1 MRTYYDIQLGDRT
14 VTKRELA
21 GEDLVKVG
29 RNHIARTLLELG
41 AATVD
46 PLSPANP
53 LIFSAGPFAGSS
65 FSNANRTSVGCKSP
79 LTGGIKEA
87 NGGGTFGYGMGQLR
101 IAGFTL
107 HGASPDWVVLHFKK
121 DGSLDFD
128 DARPYLGK
136 GNFEANRML
145 LARYGKKVATAL
157 CGPVG
162 EYQGLIAGIAFTDK
176 DLRPSRLAARGG
188 VGAVLGSKKVKA
200 IVLDLDKIPPFADPK
215 KTNASIKD
223 YSKML
228 LADGI
233 VTNFYQPLGTMG
245 MADVQNQM
253 GGLPVRNFS
262 AGQLADVKAGE
273 TFKMGGQF
281 IAPVNTGRGGEQTH
295 ACMPGCVIQ
304 CSNVYVDASGKEI
317 VSPVEYETLGLLGSN
332 CGLTDP
338 DDLAGLNEIA
348 NDMGVDTIETGAT
361 LAVLM
366 EAGLR
371 RFGDAKFLA
380 RCLRGMMAGTPPGR
394 ILAPGPTPSGG
405 PTRSTA
411 RPARISQRSSSR
423 RWGARRGSWSTSSTA
438 APASPRRTTSCRS
451 SSIRSRWRPPT
462 TSRASTGRT
471 STGCTSGC
479 RHDADRR
486 QARRAAAARRQG
498 AGAVGLDDRGPGD
511 HRQVRR
517 RHRRS
522 PVDPRGRRA
531 GQEGDAG
538 RQDDRPRLPHARAG
552 AAHGADAGEGH
563 RPQARA
569 ELRQQ
574 QGALHQC
581 GARGLAHPAPVVPHP
596 QRRAGG
602 RQRRSRDLGGDG
614 RDRGPGASGP
624 RGGDHRDP
632 VRLGPHRPAS
642 VGSRLLYA

>member
-233 VTNFYQPLGTMG
+233 VLNFYQKLGTAG
-245 MADVQNQM
+245 MADVQNMM

-273 TFKMGGQF
+273 KFKMGADY
-281 IAPVNTGRGGEQTH
+281 IAPTNTARGGEQTH

-304 CSNVYVDASGKEI
+304 CSNVYADASGKEV

-332 CGLTDP
+332 CGLTEP
-338 DDLAGLNEIA
+338 DDLAQMNFLA
-348 NDMGVDTIETGAT
+348 NDLGVDTIELGAT

-366 EAGLR
+366 EAGLGN
-371 RFGDAKFLA
+371 FGDVKFMADCMAEMRKGTEQGRLWAEGTA
-380 RCLRGMMAGTPPGR
+380 RVGAHYHVRRVPVIKKQAISAYDPRVIEATGITMMATAQGADHTAGNLPR
-394 ILAPGPTPSGG
+394 LKTREMDLESLLSQSLA
-405 PTRSTA
+405 
-411 RPARISQRSSSR
+411 
-423 RWGARRGSWSTSSTA
+423 
-438 APASPRRTTSCRS
+438 
-451 SSIRSRWRPPT
+451 
-462 TSRASTGRT
+462 
-471 STGCTSGC
+471 
-479 RHDADRR
+479 H
-486 QARRAAAARRQG
+486 QARVAANDSLGLCIFGMSVTNPNTEWIANAINAAHGTSLTKDFFEPLGQAALRMEYEFN
-498 AGAVGLDDRGPGD
+498 
-511 HRQVRR
+511 
-517 RHRRS
+517 
-522 PVDPRGRRA
+522 RRA
-531 GQEGDAG
+531 GFTEK
-538 RQDDRPRLPHARAG
+538 DDELPAFFYSEPLPPTNHVARFHAADVHTMYERLPA
-552 AAHGADAGEGH
+552 
-563 RPQARA
+563 
-569 ELRQQ
+569 
-574 QGALHQC
+574 
-581 GARGLAHPAPVVPHP
+581 
-596 QRRAGG
+596 
-602 RQRRSRDLGGDG
+602 
-614 RDRGPGASGP
+614 
-624 RGGDHRDP
+624 
-632 VRLGPHRPAS
+632 
-642 VGSRLLYA
+642 